1 MDVIL
6 DASYAVEAVAMD
18 ADHLFDQ
25 LDDHDVWVPSIYV
38 DECRN
43 SMIRRVRMKD
53 IAADRLMDVVDSLL
67 VWPDAVLAPAHEL
80 VMEVAL
86 DHGLNAFAA
95 AYLALALERGDG
107 VATMDKQLQRAAQ
120 ACEFVVLS

>member
-25 LDDHDVWVPSIYV
+25 LDDHGVWVPSIYV

-86 DHGLNAFAA
+86 DHGLNAFDS
-95 AYLALALERGDG
+95 AYLALALERGDAI
-107 VATMDKQLQRAAQ
+107 ATMDEQLQRAAQ
-120 ACEFVVLS
+120 ACELVVWS

>member
-25 LDDHDVWVPSIYV
+25 LDDHGVWVPSIYV

-86 DHGLNAFAA
+86 DHGLNAFDA
-95 AYLALALERGDG
+95 AYLALALERGDAI
-107 VATMDKQLQRAAQ
+107 ATMDEQLQRAAQ
-120 ACEFVVLS
+120 ACELVVWS

>member
-18 ADHLFDQ
+18 ADPLFDQ
-25 LDDHDVWVPSIYV
+25 LDEHDVWVPSIYL

-53 IAADRLMDVVDSLL
+53 LPEDRLLDVVDSLL
-67 VWPDAVLAPAHEL
+67 AWPDAVLAPAHEL
-80 VMEVAL
+80 IIETAMQ
-86 DHGLNAFAA
+86 HGLNGFDA
-95 AYLALALERGDG
+95 AYLALALQAGDG
-107 VATMDKQLQRAAQ
+107 IATLDKQVQRAAE
-120 ACEFVVLS
+120 ANGLLVFS

>member
-25 LDDHDVWVPSIYV
+25 LDDHEVWVPSIYV

-86 DHGLNAFAA
+86 DHGLNAFDA
-95 AYLALALERGDG
+95 AYLALALERGDAI
-107 VATMDKQLQRAAQ
+107 ATMDKQLQRAAQ
-120 ACEFVVLS
+120 ACELVVWS

>member
-25 LDDHDVWVPSIYV
+25 LDEHDVWVPSIYL

-53 IAADRLMDVVDSLL
+53 LPEDRLMDVVDSLV
-67 VWPDAVLAPAHEL
+67 VWPDAVLVPAHEL
-80 VMEVAL
+80 IMEVAL
-86 DHGLNAFAA
+86 DHGLNGFDA
-95 AYLALALERGDG
+95 AYLALALERGDA
-107 VATMDKQLQRAAQ
+107 VATLDKHLQRAAQ
-120 ACEFVVLS
+120 ACELVVLS

>member
-25 LDDHDVWVPSIYV
+25 LDEHDVWVPPIYL

-53 IAADRLMDVVDSLL
+53 LPEDRLLDVVDSLL
-67 VWPDAVLAPAHEL
+67 TWPDAVLSPGHEL
-80 VMEVAL
+80 IIDTAMQ
-86 DHGLNAFAA
+86 HGLNGFDA
-95 AYLALALERGDG
+95 AYLALALQAGDG
-107 VATMDKQLQRAAQ
+107 IATLDKQVQRAAE
-120 ACEFVVLS
+120 ASGLLVFS

>member
-86 DHGLNAFAA
+86 DHGLNAFDA
-95 AYLALALERGDG
+95 AYLALALERGDAI
-107 VATMDKQLQRAAQ
+107 ATMDKQLQRAAQ
-120 ACEFVVLS
+120 ACELVVWS

>member
-18 ADHLFDQ
+18 ADQLFDQ
-25 LDDHDVWVPSIYV
+25 LDDHEVWVPSIYV

-86 DHGLNAFAA
+86 DHGLNAFDA
-95 AYLALALERGDG
+95 AYLALALERGDAI
-107 VATMDKQLQRAAQ
+107 ATMDKQLQRAAQ
-120 ACEFVVLS
+120 ACELVVLS

>member
-25 LDDHDVWVPSIYV
+25 LDDYGVWVPSIYV

-86 DHGLNAFAA
+86 DHGLNAFDA
-95 AYLALALERGDG
+95 AYLALALERGDAI
-107 VATMDKQLQRAAQ
+107 ATMDEQLQRAAQ
-120 ACEFVVLS
+120 ACELVVWS